1 MVAPG
6 MRVRRTTA
14 IAMALALT
22 LCAAALAA
30 AVAKPSGEYFFRK
43 IGHFSITLTAKAGK
57 SIVSGKPAG
66 VSSVLVVCPKS
77 SSGAFDELQL
87 GFPGVRLKVV
97 DHHYHF
103 SLTYTEKHA
112 NLVAIEPVFGH
123 VTHERATA
131 TVTGTVKSAKLI
143 AGTVQ
148 VHGNGC
154 NLASSSYSARSAKV

>member
-6 MRVRRTTA
+6 MRARRTTA
-14 IAMALALT
+14 IALALVLT
-22 LCAAALAA
+22 VCAGALAA
-30 AVAKPSGEYFFRK
+30 AVAKPSGEYFYRK
-43 IGHFSITLTAKAGK
+43 IGKFSITLTAKSGK

-77 SSGAFDELQL
+77 STGAFDELQL
-87 GFPGVRLKVV
+87 GFPGVRLKLV

-103 SLTYTEKHA
+103 SVTYTERHA
-112 NLVAIEPVFGH
+112 NLVTIAPVFGH

-154 NLASSSYSARSAKV
+154 SLASSSYGARSGKV